1 MEYQSHGLVPLER
14 GPNPVVYHGFSSISP
29 LEHTDY
35 NRHFG
40 VYPSIF
46 PPWDKP
52 TQWAFWRGIGR
63 EMNKMRT
70 RVASWECHD
79 AIRPG
84 PSVVAG
90 VAGKGNRSWGE
101 WRSNDHWRI
110 LQGMWRIH
118 SLIVWN
124 LFALYVKTRCILN
137 GGRLHP
143 LLLQMAFPTHWMI
156 IPLLLGWA
164 SEPPTNHQFLVS
176 LQQFSRKGTARTRLI
191 EKSPPEHRHVYS
203 YSHYIPIISHNNHYD
218 YIFY

>member
-1 MEYQSHGLVPLER
+1 
-14 GPNPVVYHGFSSISP
+14 
-29 LEHTDY
+29 
-35 NRHFG
+35 
-40 VYPSIF
+40 
-46 PPWDKP
+46 
-52 TQWAFWRGIGR
+52 
-63 EMNKMRT
+63 
-70 RVASWECHD
+70 
-79 AIRPG
+79 
-84 PSVVAG
+84 
-90 VAGKGNRSWGE
+90 
-101 WRSNDHWRI
+101 
-110 LQGMWRIH
+110 MWRIH

-218 YIFY
+218 YIFLLIILKIHYISLYTLITYHLLSKLWNRAYDLPMNEGVNRRPATVRDPGFNNKAVLLGKLGVWDVEHICMISVWYFYVYIYKIIYIHK